1 MPYVYIRP
9 VLYLMLIINKI
20 KRVEYKEL
28 KPGDIIVCGEIF
40 KNKPRFD
47 CLVLVVDYENKWF
60 LALTISQKVKKYQF
74 FGTLYV
80 IDNDL

>member
-1 MPYVYIRP
+1 
-9 VLYLMLIINKI
+9 MLIINKI

-28 KPGDIIVCGEIF
+28 KPGDIIVCGELF
-40 KNKPRFD
+40 KNKPWLD
-47 CLVLVVDYENKWF
+47 CIVLVVDCKNKWF
-60 LALTISQKVKKYQF
+60 KVLTIRQGIKKHTF

>member
-1 MPYVYIRP
+1 
-9 VLYLMLIINKI
+9 MLIINKI

-28 KPGDIIVCGEIF
+28 KPGDIIVYGEIY
-40 KNKPRFD
+40 KNKPSLD

-60 LALTISQKVKKYQF
+60 HALTRNFQVKQYPLF
-74 FGTLYV
+74 LGTLYV